1 MAKKVKG
8 FEDFNIEGEKEKLQ
22 KIKRSFK
29 PNSDQQQFTTNT
41 RNEFDEDTHKITAVT
56 KDEVDDKLKSLEET
70 NEGMSGDISKLIKRK
85 LDGKNLSQ
93 KDFLKL
99 HNWMMENDEDYCK
112 SVDKQ
117 MSKDLKK
124 LVPKNTEIKNE
135 GIFSDE
141 GHAGMNGERYIDE
154 KSYNEEEVL
163 ELLVKMNEWPTTFDG
178 KDEVREWFEEF
189 KK

>member
-41 RNEFDEDTHKITAVT
+41 RNEFDETTHKITAVT

-70 NEGMSGDISKLIKRK
+70 NEG
-85 LDGKNLSQ
+85 
-93 KDFLKL
+93 
-99 HNWMMENDEDYCK
+99 
-112 SVDKQ
+112 
-117 MSKDLKK
+117 
-124 LVPKNTEIKNE
+124 
-135 GIFSDE
+135 IFSDE
-141 GHAGMNGERYIDE
+141 GHAGMNGERYIE
-154 KSYNEEEVL
+154 KKYYSEEEVL

-178 KDEVREWFEEF
+178 EDEVREWFEEF

>member
-29 PNSDQQQFTTNT
+29 PNSNQ
-41 RNEFDEDTHKITAVT
+41 
-56 KDEVDDKLKSLEET
+56 T

-178 KDEVREWFEEF
+178 EDEVKEWFEEF